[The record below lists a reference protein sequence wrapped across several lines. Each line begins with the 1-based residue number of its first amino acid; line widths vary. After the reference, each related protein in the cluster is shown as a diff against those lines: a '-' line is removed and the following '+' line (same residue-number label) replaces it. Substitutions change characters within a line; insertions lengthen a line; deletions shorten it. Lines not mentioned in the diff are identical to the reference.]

1 MFRNKI
7 TYNKEPEWH
16 KSLTKINQGYD
27 KVIKE
32 LNEPVRDYI
41 SIKELV
47 ELENNNITNLK
58 NIENNKKISL
68 PLTHKKVKNKKM
80 SKLKYISYG

>member
-1 MFRNKI
+1 MFRNKS

-16 KSLTKINQGYD
+16 KPLTKIKQGYD
-27 KVIKE
+27 KVVKE
-32 LNEPVRDYI
+32 LNEPARDYE
-41 SIKELV
+41 SIKQLI

-68 PLTHKKVKNKKM
+68 PLTHKKTKNKK
-80 SKLKYISYG
+80 

>member
-16 KSLTKINQGYD
+16 KPLTKIKQGYD

-32 LNEPVRDYI
+32 LNEPARDYN

-58 NIENNKKISL
+58 NIENKKLSL
-68 PLTHKKVKNKKM
+68 QLTHKKTKNKK
-80 SKLKYISYG
+80 

>member
-1 MFRNKI
+1 MFHHKI
-7 TYNKEPEWH
+7 TYNKQPEWH
-16 KSLTKINQGYD
+16 KSLTKTKQGYD
-27 KVIKE
+27 KVSKE
-32 LNEPVRDYI
+32 LNEPVRDYN

-68 PLTHKKVKNKKM
+68 PLSHKKIKNKK
-80 SKLKYISYG
+80 